1 MHHHNT
7 RLRRT
12 GVVIHRVQVNDRACL
27 GVGDVVVAA
36 RLEFDHGE
44 YSSGMSGFGVEVR
57 KQVLRNDRTSPP
69 SLYTAPAVDRRH
81 HHPGGP
87 RSG

>member
-1 MHHHNT
+1 MHQHNAP
-7 RLRRT
+7 LRRT
-12 GVVIHRVQVNDRACL
+12 GVVVHRVQVNDRARL

-57 KQVLRNDRTSPP
+57 KQGLSN
-69 SLYTAPAVDRRH
+69 
-81 HHPGGP
+81 
-87 RSG
+87 